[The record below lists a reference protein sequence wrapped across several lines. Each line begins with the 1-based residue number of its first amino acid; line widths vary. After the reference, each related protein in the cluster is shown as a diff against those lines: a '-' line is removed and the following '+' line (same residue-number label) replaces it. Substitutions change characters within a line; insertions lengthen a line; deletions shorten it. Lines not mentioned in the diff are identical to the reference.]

1 METIIGMFYLFV
13 IPCIIA
19 IVVNILPEK
28 YFQNR
33 EDTLKNKNKLNNI

>member
-13 IPCIIA
+13 IPCTIVIIVNIIA
-19 IVVNILPEK
+19 EK

-33 EDTLKNKNKLNNI
+33 NNN

>member
-13 IPCIIA
+13 IPCTIA
-19 IVVNILPEK
+19 IVVKVIPEK

-33 EDTLKNKNKLNNI
+33 ENK